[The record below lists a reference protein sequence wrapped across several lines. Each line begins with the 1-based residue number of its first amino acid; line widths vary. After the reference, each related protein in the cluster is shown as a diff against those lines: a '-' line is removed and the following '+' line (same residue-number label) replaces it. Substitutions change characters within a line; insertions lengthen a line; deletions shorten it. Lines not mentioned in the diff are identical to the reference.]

1 MSVAAGDFAAL
12 VRPVADFPQPGV
24 LFKDIT
30 PLLADAAAFAAAV
43 DAVVA
48 PWHADPPDLVVGME
62 SRGFILGAAAALRLG
77 CGFVPIRKPGRLPA
91 EVLAEDYVLEYASGR
106 LEIHA
111 DAVAAGQRV
120 LLMDD
125 VLATGGTLLASR
137 RLVERLGGEVV
148 GAAVLIEIAAL
159 GGRAQWAGPAPLHS
173 VLCD

>member
-1 MSVAAGDFAAL
+1 MSDAAARLAAL
-12 VRPVADFPQPGV
+12 VRPVRDFPQPGV

-43 DAVVA
+43 DAMVA
-48 PWHADPPDLVVGME
+48 PWRADPPDLVVGME

-91 EVLAEDYVLEYASGR
+91 ETLVEDYVLEYASGR

-125 VLATGGTLLASR
+125 VLATGGTLMASR
-137 RLVERLGGEVV
+137 RLVERLGGAVV
-148 GAAVLIEIAAL
+148 GAAVLVEIATL
-159 GGRAQWAGPAPLHS
+159 GGRAHWAGPSPLHA
-173 VLCD
+173 VLRD